1 MAHNDSETLGECPA
15 CGGKFGSVQVGPY
28 QVDQCGACGGVWLDE
43 RELEKILAVDHRVL
57 KQKRSDAEAAAPKDK
72 KGKCPRC
79 GGTLIKMANLRA
91 NINTD
96 SCSVCYGMFLDAG
109 ELDALDQPNLAA
121 SIGQILRK
129 LIGRH

>member
-1 MAHNDSETLGECPA
+1 AHNDSETLGECPA
-15 CGGKFGSVQVGPY
+15 CGGKFGTVQVGPY
-28 QVDQCGACGGVWLDE
+28 QVDRCGACSGVWLDE
-43 RELEKILAVDHRVL
+43 RELEKILAVDHRIL
-57 KQKRSDAEAAAPKDK
+57 KQKRSDAESAAPKDK

-109 ELDALDQPNLAA
+109 ELDALDQPNLVA
-121 SIGQILRK
+121 SIGQLLRK